1 MRKKKK
7 NLDNAP
13 GRDVGAV
20 MTVSL
25 FLILLTFFIL
35 LNSMATIDKAKSIE
49 AIGSLLGAFG
59 NLPGGL
65 SASHE
70 GESIGPP
77 SDPMIKDQLSLD
89 RIISLMDKKMGDKVS
104 LEKLTDKEIITIN
117 DEFLF
122 KEDKLK
128 LNPSSY
134 PLLNIL
140 CNLIRGQDYHVEIV
154 GHTDYIPAEEKG
166 YKTNWELSTLKAFEI
181 LKYFLEKGKIPPG
194 RLTAYGCGAFKPI
207 ASNDTRRSRVQNKR
221 VEIILNFEAPVYF
234 KRIHRKKSTGFFT
247 YMNFDFNIFK

>member
-1 MRKKKK
+1 MPKKKK
-7 NLDNAP
+7 NLDDS
-13 GRDVGAV
+13 GGDIGTV

-35 LNSMATIDKAKSIE
+35 LNSMATVDKSKSIE

-59 NLPGGL
+59 NLPGGM
-65 SASHE
+65 SASHD
-70 GESIGPP
+70 GQSIGPP
-77 SDPMIKDQLSLD
+77 SEPMVKDQLSLE
-89 RIISLMDKKMGDKVS
+89 RIITLIDKKMGDKVS

-117 DEFLF
+117 DDFLF
-122 KEDKLK
+122 KEGKLQ

-166 YKTNWELSTLKAFEI
+166 YKTNWELSTLKAFEV

-234 KRIHRKKSTGFFT
+234 KRIHRKKSPGFFT